1 MELLQLKYFLA
12 LAASEH
18 LTRTAED
25 LYITPS
31 TLSVSISKLEKELG
45 VPLFDRTG
53 RNMHLNEYGEAF
65 RKRVNTALD
74 SLSDAKK
81 EIREMAGGREN
92 QVTIALTS
100 AAIWEASFSAFH
112 ASHPDIAI
120 SIQPYRQNMFTDE
133 SLDLFIQSSAVE
145 CPSGWHYTVLVDDD
159 VLLAVPPDHPLA
171 KQDSVDLRDTKD
183 EWFIGSLHDSPF
195 RRYTDDLCRQ
205 VGFQPKCILECDY
218 MLRPR
223 MCLSEK
229 MLSIT
234 TGLGVNSGLYKDT
247 VILQI
252 TNPPCKRPQA
262 IYWRKARYLS
272 HAAQEL
278 RDFLIEYYSHYDVK
292 GYLNKTR
299 KAIRTEA

>member
-12 LAASEH
+12 LSASEH
-18 LTRTAED
+18 LTRTAES
-25 LYITPS
+25 LFITPS

-45 VPLFDRTG
+45 VPLFDRVG

-65 RKRVNTALD
+65 KKRVTAALD

-81 EIREMAGGREN
+81 EVQEMVGGREN
-92 QVTIALTS
+92 QVMIALTS
-100 AAIWEASFSAFH
+100 AAIWESSFSAFH
-112 ASHPDIAI
+112 ASHPNIAI
-120 SIQPYRQNMFTDE
+120 SIQPFRQNVFTDE
-133 SLDLFIQSSAVE
+133 SVDLFIQSSAVE
-145 CPSGWHYTVLVDDD
+145 CPPGWTFTVLVDDD

-171 KQDSVDLRDTKD
+171 KRKTVDLRDTKD

-195 RRYTDDLCRQ
+195 RRYTDELCRQ
-205 VGFQPKCILECDY
+205 VGFEPKCRLECDY

-247 VILQI
+247 AILQI

-292 GYLNKTR
+292 SYLKKGSRNFD
-299 KAIRTEA
+299 AE